1 MLHSMVFECKCLPF
15 SLPGSSL
22 SLFHLASPFLSFSSH
37 LSLPL
42 FFCCPSPL
50 PFFSLPVFVSV
61 PLILFP
67 LFLPLSE
74 CVSIATVY
82 FSFVSIGSCRR
93 QFIDIQRRR
102 QTFPYIKHPSV
113 ISIISCW
120 HLKFIFLSLLQILS
134 PFVFDSTV
142 FPTDRRCVHI
152 W

>member
-1 MLHSMVFECKCLPF
+1 MSPFLAAWLEPLPLSSRLSFLVIFF
-15 SLPGSSL
+15 SSFSPSFFAALLPSLSFPSL
-22 SLFHLASPFLSFSSH
+22 SLFL
-37 LSLPL
+37 
-42 FFCCPSPL
+42 
-50 PFFSLPVFVSV
+50 
-61 PLILFP
+61 LILFP